1 MEPLNAGSEEVMRDK
16 SQQLRK
22 RLAKKA
28 KRGFRGYPLAT
39 IAAYGPDDQRASK
52 LVVSIVEYE
61 DADPSL
67 MQKWFAT
74 DSDVRHDPAIL
85 TEVTAFL
92 ADHGVLSVGMADRII
107 GCPHEEGVDYEGPT
121 CPECP
126 FWAGRD
132 RWTGERL
139 Q

>member
-1 MEPLNAGSEEVMRDK
+1 MRDK

-28 KRGFRGYPLAT
+28 KKGFRGFPLAT
-39 IAAYGPDDQRASK
+39 IAAYGPDDQKASK
-52 LVVSIVEYE
+52 LVISIVEHE
-61 DADPSL
+61 DADPSV
-67 MQKWFAT
+67 MRKWFAT
-74 DSDVRHDPAIL
+74 DGDVRHDPEIL

-92 ADHGVLSVGMADRII
+92 ADHGILSVAMVDRII

-121 CPECP
+121 CPACP

-132 RWTGERL
+132 RWSGERL